1 MQALLARAGSGQLPG
16 STENDDLGELAEDEE
31 FAVEEHAHRSGIV
44 SFPKQKFLMH
54 CKQSA
59 CLLAFTHW
67 LLSRSMPAAWS
78 SWRHNVALVLYAR
91 TACGITM

>member
-44 SFPKQKFLMH
+44 SFPDALQASWH
-54 CKQSA
+54 
-59 CLLAFTHW
+59 
-67 LLSRSMPAAWS
+67 SRSAPVEEHA
-78 SWRHNVALVLYAR
+78 RCLVQLEA
-91 TACGITM
+91 